1 MSNDNAEY
9 AQALASEQ
17 GITIPEGFEVIGYR
31 EPGRDDSYVTP
42 KDNHNEIKALEAR
55 IDELER
61 TIWLKDREILRL
73 DRLAY
78 NSAEYDNR
86 TDKE

>member
-1 MSNDNAEY
+1 MEDEK
-9 AQALASEQ
+9 LD
-17 GITIPEGFEVIGYR
+17 R
-31 EPGRDDSYVTP
+31 
-42 KDNHNEIKALEAR
+42 IKVLEAR